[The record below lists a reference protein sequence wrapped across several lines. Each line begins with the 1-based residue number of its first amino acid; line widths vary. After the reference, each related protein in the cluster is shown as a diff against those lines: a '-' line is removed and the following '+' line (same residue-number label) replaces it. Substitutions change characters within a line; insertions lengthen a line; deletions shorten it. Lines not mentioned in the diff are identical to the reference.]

1 MRRPPTR
8 PVVWLTALLAALLL
22 APSAAVLA
30 QDATPGAT
38 PAAAA
43 SASPLASP
51 GASPVASG
59 EVIRSVPRAE
69 VERLVR
75 ETYGIEEPQRQG
87 GTVVVGQV
95 GDVTTLNPMLS
106 DDGRSNDIVFGF
118 LYETLVGG
126 NVVDGQISPALADSY
141 EIAADG
147 VTYTFKLN
155 PDAAFHD
162 GTDVTA
168 DDVVFSFDRRLDPA
182 TGGSYQSTVA
192 AQIASYRA
200 IDADT
205 FELVANDRIV
215 TFLFDTVPYVPIIPR
230 HIWESVPTETEAWGV
245 DPGSTGEDPARVVG
259 TGPFKFESRE
269 EGVQITL
276 ARNDDYY
283 TTAPALDRVIFQVF
297 EDSGT
302 AVQAL
307 KTGQV
312 DIVDSIDF
320 QEVDQLRATGQHTVE
335 VYPTFQFNW
344 FVPNQRPEQS
354 PFFTQREVRQALM
367 YGIDRDEINESI
379 FFGYGERAI
388 GTQPPLSFAYAPDR
402 IETDFVYDPERAAQL
417 LDQSG
422 WVDSNGDGTRDK
434 DGVEFEFDFVYFAGV
449 SSFDELAAYL
459 QQEWGK
465 LGLGLTPRPLSDD
478 AFFPAIDAGDFDI
491 AFYSFQFDPSA
502 TQGIIFRCDAQ
513 ENGFNAAGYCNPEYD
528 RLDDQQLR
536 EFEPEA
542 RRELLIQLS
551 NIANEDQAAGIFR
564 FIEGRTAFNNRLN
577 NYRPNG
583 YGDLW
588 SMAYVWVA
596 E

>member
-1 MRRPPTR
+1 MRRLHAR
-8 PVVWLTALLAALLL
+8 PLGWVMTLMAALLL
-22 APSAAVLA
+22 APTASVLA
-30 QDATPGAT
+30 QEATPGAS
-38 PAAAA
+38 PA
-43 SASPLASP
+43 ASPLASP

-59 EVIRSVPRAE
+59 ETVRSVPRDE

-87 GTVVVGQV
+87 GTVVVAQV
-95 GDVTTLNPMLS
+95 GDVTTLNPTFA
-106 DDGRSNDIVFGF
+106 DDGPSLDVVFGF
-118 LYETLVGG
+118 IYEPLVAP
-126 NVVDGQISPALADSY
+126 NVVDGQIAPGLADSY
-141 EIAADG
+141 EISPDG

-155 PDAAFHD
+155 PDATFHD

-168 DDVVFSFDRRLDPA
+168 DDVTYSFDVRLDPV

-200 IDADT
+200 VDEDT
-205 FELVANDRIV
+205 FELVAKEPIA
-215 TFLFDTVPYVPIIPR
+215 TFLYDTAFYVPIIPR
-230 HIWESVPTETEAWGV
+230 HIWESVPAETDAWGS

-259 TGPFKFESRE
+259 TGPFVFESRE

-276 ARNDDYY
+276 TRNESYY
-283 TTAPALDRVIFQVF
+283 GTAPAIDRLIFQIF

-312 DIVDSIDF
+312 DIVDSVDF
-320 QEVDQLRATGQHTVE
+320 QEVDQLRATGQHSVE
-335 VYPTFQFNW
+335 VYPTFTFNW
-344 FVPNQRPEQS
+344 FVTNQRPEQS
-354 PFFTQREVRQALM
+354 PYFTQREVRQALM

-402 IETDFVYDPERAAQL
+402 IETDYVYDPERAAEL
-417 LDQSG
+417 LDEAG
-422 WVDSNGDGTRDK
+422 WVDSNGNGIRDK

-449 SSFDELAAYL
+449 SSFDELAAFL
-459 QQEWGK
+459 QQAWGE
-465 LGLGLTPRPLSDD
+465 LGLSLTPRPLSDD
-478 AFFPAIDAGDFDI
+478 AFFPAIDSGDFDM

-513 ENGFNAAGYCNPEYD
+513 ENGFNAMGYCNPEYD
-528 RLDDQQLR
+528 RLDDLQLR
-536 EFEPEA
+536 EFDPEA

-551 NIANEDQAAGIFR
+551 NIANDDQAAGIFR
-564 FIEGRTAFNNRLN
+564 FIEGRTAFDNRLN
-577 NYRPNG
+577 NYHPNG
-583 YGDLW
+583 YGSLW
-588 SMAYVWVA
+588 SIPYVWVA